1 MDKPSLLYASPFP
14 PLKSGISDYSSVLV
28 RALAEWF
35 DVTLYI
41 DDYDISE
48 DSVAVFPVLR
58 HSRDTVD
65 FDSFAYRLYNMG
77 NNAEYHSYIY
87 EAALQHPGVV
97 ILHDFV
103 LAHFIFGYYKDRQH
117 RWYSTLYKTFGIKAF
132 ADVRAAIRHQCV
144 DIHFMAAHPFNDELL
159 RSDNRFL
166 VHSEYTR
173 QKILDTGYVNI
184 KHIKHIKH
192 IHLIEKIDGM
202 LNETERETLLDQFGI
217 PTDNLL
223 ICAFGYIQYTK
234 LNIETAR
241 AIKAL
246 RARGMNNICYVMVG
260 DGDYADG
267 ELLDGI
273 VIKTGYTTLEEF
285 NSFIDYADIIVNLRH
300 PTMGETSGA
309 LIRAMQLG
317 KTCIIND
324 GGWFSE
330 IPEDCVKRVGVDDIV
345 QNVERSICE
354 LAKDTEERIRI
365 GQNAKAYVEKYYGKE
380 TVARDIYDFLTSTRK
395 D

>member
-103 LAHFIFGYYKDRQH
+103 LAHFIFGYYKNRQH
-117 RWYSTLYKTFGIKAF
+117 RWYSTLYKKFGIRSF
-132 ADVRAAIRHQCV
+132 ADVRMAVRHRCV
-144 DIHFMAAHPFNDELL
+144 DIRFMASHPFNDELL
-159 RSDNRFL
+159 RSGNRFM

-173 QKILDTGYVNI
+173 QKILDTGYVQEDDV
-184 KHIKHIKH
+184 KHIGFIQQ
-192 IHLIEKIDGM
+192 IEEGTSVISREMLLEKFKIPAQAI
-202 LNETERETLLDQFGI
+202 LV
-217 PTDNLL
+217 
-223 ICAFGYIQYTK
+223 CAFGYVQSTKMNLETIQAVK
-234 LNIETAR
+234 ELQADG
-241 AIKAL
+241 KK
-246 RARGMNNICYVMVG
+246 NICYVLVG
-260 DGDYADG
+260 EGSYADN
-267 ELLDGI
+267 ELLDSV
-273 VIKTGYTTLEEF
+273 VIKTGYTTLDEF
-285 NSFIDYADIIVNLRH
+285 NSFVEYADIVVNLRH
-300 PTMGETSGA
+300 PTMGETSA
-309 LIRAMQLG
+309 SLIRAMQLG
-317 KTCIIND
+317 KPCIINN

-330 IPEDCVKRVGVDDIV
+330 IPENCVRKIGLDEVVC
-345 QNVERSICE
+345 NVKQAILD
-354 LAKDTEERIRI
+354 LAEDEDECRRI
-365 GQNAKAYVEKYYGKE
+365 GRNAKAYVEKYYGKE
-380 TVARDIYDFLTSTRK
+380 AVVREISDFLTNV
-395 D
+395 